1 MRIILQLPGI
11 LPSIDIYLA
20 VPQKITKQ
28 VSNLISKDYV
38 ANISKLSGKKSICV
52 IGYYIYDMIYDMI
65 I

>member
-38 ANISKLSGKKSICV
+38 ANSSKLSGKKSICV
-52 IGYYIYDMIYDMI
+52 IEYYIYDMIYDMI